1 MKKILCLIVGL
12 AFIVGTAATTVA
24 GELDIYGQYWGVVS
38 AVNNGGSFEAQPFN
52 EDADGDD
59 WHAYQRMRQYF
70 EYIAS
75 DNLKAVAGY
84 EIDTLWG
91 GAGSGNLAADEA
103 GVIEIKRAM
112 LEYTTDQ
119 GTTLNI
125 GVQGFGLPG
134 GATGNPVLGG
144 DMSGITANV
153 PINDMMSLTAG
164 WIRLNEDRQPGA
176 LKDDGSRLPA
186 DGDSDAFLA
195 VLPVQMEGMSA
206 SPYAVYSY
214 LGEDYMNG
222 KNATTRTPYHS
233 STQLLGTLDGEYRGT
248 AYEGNAQAY
257 WIGVPVSV
265 TMMDPLVF
273 EGQVIYGE
281 VMADSNDELDRS
293 GFYVDASAAM
303 NMEWGT
309 PTVFGLYSSGDDDN
323 IDDGSETFPTLFSDG
338 FVSPPFATA
347 FGFNGCCSNL
357 SYGKDYSFA
366 QYTPNGV
373 WQIGAGV
380 QGLSFQDNLSHDIG
394 VTYTRGTNDKDV
406 GKALAG
412 EAGYVP
418 TATSNIL
425 LTKDDAAWQFR
436 LYNQYD
442 INENLYLA
450 LDLGAAMMDMD
461 SSVWDARGGS
471 DYLDDPITYSSAA
484 IAYSF

>member
-38 AVNNGGSFEAQPFN
+38 AVNNGASFRPQPFN
-52 EDADGDD
+52 EDQDGDD

-91 GAGSGNLAADEA
+91 DEDSSGDLNADEK
-103 GVIEIKRAM
+103 GIIEVKRAM

-153 PINDMMSLTAG
+153 PVNDMMSLTAG
-164 WIRLNEDRQPGA
+164 WIRLNEDAQPGTS
-176 LKDDGSRLPA
+176 GN
-186 DGDSDAFLA
+186 GDSDAFLA
-195 VLPVQMEGMSA
+195 VLPVQMEGVSA
-206 SPYAVYSY
+206 SPYAVYAR
-214 LGEDYMNG
+214 LGEDYIDG
-222 KNATTRTPYHS
+222 QPYHS
-233 STQLLGTLDGEYRGT
+233 SDQLLGTLGGQYAPFDV
-248 AYEGNAQAY
+248 NADDSANAY

-273 EGQVIYGE
+273 EGQVIYGS
-281 VMADSNDELDRS
+281 VTGADVEQAGTDDDALDRS

-309 PTVFGLYSSGDDDN
+309 PTVFGLYSTGDDD
-323 IDDGSETFPTLFSDG
+323 DFEDGSETFPTLFSDG

-357 SYGKDYSFA
+357 SFGADYSFA
-366 QYTPNGV
+366 QYTPNGI
-373 WQIGAGV
+373 WEIGAGV
-380 QGLSFQDNLSHDIG
+380 KGLSFQDNLSHDIG
-394 VTYTRGTNDKDV
+394 VTYTRGTNDADVAKDL
-406 GKALAG
+406 LADP
-412 EAGYVP
+412 AIYSP
-418 TATSNIL
+418 TATHTVL

-436 LYNQYD
+436 FYNQYD

-461 SSVWDARGGS
+461 SDTWDHPNRDG
-471 DYLDDPITYSSAA
+471 DDFMDDPITYSSAA

>member
-38 AVNNGGSFEAQPFN
+38 AVNNGGSFAAQPFN

-91 GAGSGNLAADEA
+91 NAGSSGGLGADQP
-103 GVIEIKRAM
+103 GIIEVKRAM

-153 PINDMMSLTAG
+153 PVNDMMSLTAG
-164 WIRLNEDRQPGA
+164 WIRLNEDTQPGVEPPP
-176 LKDDGSRLPA
+176 GTPS
-186 DGDSDAFLA
+186 GDSDAFLA
-195 VLPVQMEGMSA
+195 VLPVQMEGVSA
-206 SPYAVYSY
+206 SPYAVYAN
-214 LGEDYMNG
+214 LGQNYIDG
-222 KNATTRTPYHS
+222 AAYHS
-233 STQLLGTLDGEYRGT
+233 SSQLLGTLAGQYGGVT
-248 AYEGNAQAY
+248 AEDNAQAY

-273 EGQVIYGE
+273 DGQVIYGE

-293 GFYVDASAAM
+293 GLYVDASAAM

-309 PTVFGLYSSGDDDN
+309 PTVFGLYSTGDDDKFN
-323 IDDGSETFPTLFSDG
+323 DGSETFPTLFSDG

-357 SYGKDYSFA
+357 SFGKDYSFA

-373 WQIGAGV
+373 WEIGAGV